1 MSIQAQAETRLEC
14 ILPPNG
20 TANGV
25 DLSKVGAVEKVAGP
39 VYAADQ
45 STVHRVFAHPQGSPI
60 DLGISR
66 LGKSVPRISMTGTK
80 AVCFVMAAFLL
91 SATSMLTAQAP
102 VSSASKAEST
112 VSPNPI
118 APPPNESAEL
128 AQKLTN
134 PLAALISV
142 PIQNWFDFNLGP
154 TKDGFRYTIEA
165 QPVYPVQI
173 SKNWNLLS
181 RTTIPVTYQQNVY
194 GRTTQTGLSDSTE
207 SIFLS
212 PVHTKSIIWGA
223 GPIFLV
229 PTGTN
234 GLLSTRK
241 FAIGP
246 TAVALKHKG
255 HTNVGLLASHVWSV
269 AGSDSHPP
277 VSETYAQPFVAY
289 TTTKAWTFA
298 ATSYDT
304 YNWTAG
310 RWTAIVN
317 PIRIS
322 KLVKLGQQRLSVGG
336 ALRCTV
342 TSPQYQPKGCGLEFT
357 VTPVY
362 PARRE

>member
-1 MSIQAQAETRLEC
+1 
-14 ILPPNG
+14 
-20 TANGV
+20 
-25 DLSKVGAVEKVAGP
+25 
-39 VYAADQ
+39 
-45 STVHRVFAHPQGSPI
+45 
-60 DLGISR
+60 
-66 LGKSVPRISMTGTK
+66 
-80 AVCFVMAAFLL
+80 LL
-91 SATSMLTAQAP
+91 AAQAP
-102 VSSASKAEST
+102 TSGASKPNGAALQAPVAAEA
-112 VSPNPI
+112 ND
-118 APPPNESAEL
+118 SAEI

-134 PLAALISV
+134 PLDAMVSV
-142 PIQNWFDFNLGP
+142 PLQNWFDFNLGP
-154 TKDGFRYTIEA
+154 RKDGFRYTMEA
-165 QPVYPVQI
+165 QPVYPAQI
-173 SKNWNLLS
+173 SKDWNLLS
-181 RTTIPVTYQQNVY
+181 RTTIPLVYQQNVS
-194 GRTTQTGLSDSTE
+194 GQTTQTGLSDSTE
-207 SIFLS
+207 SLFLS
-212 PVHTKSIIWGA
+212 PVHPPSIIWGA
-223 GPIFLV
+223 GPIFLI

-241 FAIGP
+241 FGIGP

-269 AGSDSHPP
+269 AGSDSHPD

-317 PIRIS
+317 PIRVS
-322 KLVKLGQQRLSVGG
+322 KLLKLGPQRLSVGG

-362 PARRE
+362 PAKRE